1 MEVNVR
7 AFLCA
12 TLLITWAGCFVSSSQ
27 GDLMRQDIEA
37 LRGRVE
43 SMEKR
48 DQDINAKVI
57 QLRRILDEATALLG
71 RNSADLGAKVSRNES
86 DIALV
91 IGRIEEAKFLM
102 AELQKQVAEVQGK
115 MASLETTTQKVTETQ
130 QRIVDKVAPNLPDD
144 KETLWKEAQTR
155 LTNGQREEARR
166 FLRAFIQRFPDDSRT
181 PSAQLQ
187 VGISFVQEMKY
198 SNAVGEFSTLI
209 QRFPK
214 SPDVPEA
221 MYQLAESFVVLKFC
235 GDAKAT
241 FQDLVKR
248 YPRSPRAVK
257 AKDRLRY
264 LQRIGR
270 DKNLCTS

>member
-1 MEVNVR
+1 MEVRVR
-7 AFLCA
+7 AAQSAFLFL
-12 TLLITWAGCFVSSSQ
+12 TLTGCFVSSGQ
-27 GDLMRQDIEA
+27 GDLMRQDIDS

-48 DQDINAKVI
+48 DQDITTKVV
-57 QLRRILDEATALLG
+57 QLRRVLDEATALLG
-71 RNSADLGAKVSRNES
+71 RNSADLGAKVARNES
-86 DIALV
+86 DIALA

-144 KETLWKEAQTR
+144 KESLWKEAQTR
-155 LTNGQREEARR
+155 LANGQREEARR
-166 FLRAFIQRFPDDSRT
+166 FLRSFIQRFPDDPRT
-181 PSAQLQ
+181 PTAQLQ
-187 VGISFVQEMKY
+187 IGISFVQEIKY

-221 MYQLAESFVVLKFC
+221 MYQLAESFIVLKFC
-235 GDAKAT
+235 SDARAT
-241 FQDLVKR
+241 LQDLIKR

-257 AKDRLRY
+257 VRERLRY
-264 LQRIGR
+264 IQKISR